1 MTERRPLVMVAGE
14 IRELPLADSL
24 PARIAPVV
32 TLDNSATTVIVD
44 FSLGSVFEIEA
55 AKDTHVFVL
64 QNPSEGQ
71 VIHLAITGKNIGTPY
86 DLTALS
92 YTGTQFEPAQTPDP
106 QSFRFNANGTKLY
119 VPYYYDANYVRI
131 AEFDIDPAWSLASP
145 SYVTLHTIGSYG
157 LGSGIYM
164 TFAGNGAYLYV
175 QRDNTRAAR
184 FTLDPAYDD
193 LASETDQ
200 VLYTN
205 PYMNSSNGFRLSPDG
220 TRFYYVKSGSIHQ
233 CALATPYDLDSLTA
247 DTSVY
252 FSEEGSVR
260 GFDFN
265 ADGSK
270 LFVWG
275 YQYDAFK
282 RYSLSSPWDITTRS
296 YDSISASTTG
306 TPGITSAFDMAFGK
320 NGEKLYLCA
329 YNAGIAEYDCFG
341 SPAPAV
347 FVYPASVAWPGGVP
361 PTTPADGETD
371 LIRITCLDAVT
382 PRYLAEQVGD
392 AYT

>member
-1 MTERRPLVMVAGE
+1 MAVKRPLVLDGGV
-14 IRELPLADSL
+14 IRQLPTSDTL
-24 PARIAPVV
+24 PASIAPVV
-32 TLDNSATTVIVD
+32 TLDNSAGTVNVD
-44 FSLGSVFEIEA
+44 FSAGSLFGIEA
-55 AKDTHVFVL
+55 GKDTHTFVF
-64 QNPSEGQ
+64 QNPTEGQ
-71 VIHLAITGKNIGTPY
+71 VIYLAITGKNIGIPY

-92 YTGTQFEPAQTPDP
+92 YTGTQFEPAQTPNP
-106 QSFRFNANGTKLY
+106 QSFRFNAQGTKLY
-119 VPYYYDANYVRI
+119 VPYYFDANYVKI

-164 TFAGNGAYLYV
+164 TFAKEGEYLYV

-184 FTLDPAYDD
+184 FTLNPAYDD
-193 LASETDQ
+193 MASEAGQ

-233 CALATPYDLDSLTA
+233 CPLATPYNLDSLTT
-247 DTSVY
+247 DTTVY
-252 FSEEGSVR
+252 LSEEGSVR
-260 GFDFN
+260 GFDFTD
-265 ADGSK
+265 DGSK

-275 YQYDAFK
+275 YTFDAFK
-282 RYSLSSPWDITTRS
+282 RYSLSTPWDITTKS

-320 NGEKLYLCA
+320 NGEKLYLCE
-329 YNAGIAEYDCFG
+329 YNSGIAEYDCFG

-347 FVYPASVAWPGGVP
+347 FVYPAAVAWPGGVP
-361 PTTPADGETD
+361 PATPADGETD

-382 PRYLAEQVGD
+382 PHYLAEQVGD

>member
-1 MTERRPLVMVAGE
+1 MAVRRPLVLDGGVV
-14 IRELPLADSL
+14 RQLPTGDTL
-24 PARIAPVV
+24 PTSIAPVV
-32 TLDNSATTVIVD
+32 TLDASAATVNVD
-44 FSLGSVFEIEA
+44 FSLGSVFAIEA
-55 AKDTHVFVL
+55 AKDTHSLVF

-71 VIHLAITGKNIGTPY
+71 VIHLAITGKNIGSPY

-92 YTGTQFEPAQTPDP
+92 YTGNQFEPAQAADP
-106 QSFRFNANGTKLY
+106 QSFRFNAQGTKLY
-119 VPYYYDANYVRI
+119 VPYYFDANYVKI

-145 SYVTLHTIGSYG
+145 VYVALHTIGGYG

-164 TFAGNGAYLYV
+164 TFAKDGDYLYV

-193 LASETDQ
+193 MASEAGQ

-233 CALATPYDLDSLTA
+233 CPLATPYNLDSLTA
-247 DTSVY
+247 DTTVY
-252 FSEEGSVR
+252 LSEEGSVR

-265 ADGSK
+265 GDGSK

-282 RYSLSSPWDITTRS
+282 RYSLSTPWDITTRS
-296 YDSISASTTG
+296 YDSISASTSS
-306 TPGITSAFDMAFGK
+306 PGIYSAYDMAFGK

-347 FVYPASVAWPGGVP
+347 FVYPTSVEWPGGAQP
-361 PTTPADGETD
+361 STPSDGETD
-371 LIRITCLDAVT
+371 LIRITCLDAT
-382 PRYLAEQVGD
+382 LPRYLAEQVGD